1 MGNARLTAVIEH
13 APTQTAE
20 AGRWGFDLRSIWY
33 VLLFLVVFYVCFFS
47 HLGALGVV
55 GPDEPRYAS
64 VAREMAESSDW
75 VTPHLYGKPWFEK
88 PVLFYW
94 AAALAYR
101 KFGVN
106 EFAARL
112 PSALAAALAALA
124 LAWAA
129 WKAWRLEGLAAG
141 RSPLRLSPTGMPT
154 FGFSRPRGPAPLFA
168 AALTAAMVAGFTLV
182 WRVRAQ
188 AW

>member
-47 HLGALGVV
+47 HLDAPGVV

-64 VAREMAESSDW
+64 VAREMAESGDW
-75 VTPHLYGKPWFEK
+75 VTPRLYGKPWFEK

-94 AAALAYR
+94 GAALSF
-101 KFGVN
+101 KFFGVS
-106 EFAARL
+106 ETSARL
-112 PSALAAALAALA
+112 PSAVSALLATLALGWLAWRMYSAETAGLVLLMLPTTVGMIGFSHAAAPDIPF
-124 LAWAA
+124 
-129 WKAWRLEGLAAG
+129 
-141 RSPLRLSPTGMPT
+141 SGM
-154 FGFSRPRGPAPLFA
+154 
-168 AALTAAMVAGFTLV
+168 LTIAMVAAAIVAG
-182 WRVRAQ
+182 
-188 AW
+188 

>member
-47 HLGALGVV
+47 HLDAPGVV

-75 VTPHLYGKPWFEK
+75 VTPRLDGRPWFEK
-88 PVLFYW
+88 PALYYW
-94 AAALAYR
+94 SAALAFR
-101 KFGVN
+101 AFGVN
-106 EFAARL
+106 ETAARL
-112 PSALAAALAALA
+112 PSALAAALAGLA

-129 WKAWRLEGLAAG
+129 R
-141 RSPLRLSPTGMPT
+141 
-154 FGFSRPRGPAPLFA
+154 
-168 AALTAAMVAGFTLV
+168 
-182 WRVRAQ
+182 
-188 AW
+188 

>member
-20 AGRWGFDLRSIWY
+20 AGRWGIDLRSLWY

-64 VAREMAESSDW
+64 VAREMAESGDW

-112 PSALAAALAALA
+112 PSALAAAVAALA

-129 WKAWRLEGLAAG
+129 WKAWQFEGLPEIG
-141 RSPLRLSPTGMPT
+141 RASC
-154 FGFSRPRGPAPLFA
+154 RGS
-168 AALTAAMVAGFTLV
+168 VEV
-182 WRVRAQ
+182 RV
-188 AW
+188 